1 MVLPAANIP
10 EDASPDLPPEIQ
22 HTLESAVQKQRAIT
36 QSQISEFTSEKKQE
50 FKHWREQARKQA
62 QIIAKLA
69 ETVSPA
75 GSSSSLSPSKDS
87 AKPLAI
93 PPASNSSGKQTSEL
107 FQKSPVIQHT
117 HPGASPLAAASL
129 TRSQSARASTPSPPP
144 AKIVTPPVPLSSSLK
159 SPLSTN
165 YSKPVKRVM
174 FQEPPDMEVQ
184 SEAEEELPAV
194 AIDIP
199 TSLDIEPVI
208 SVDGTISTLSRN

>member
-1 MVLPAANIP
+1 MVLPAVNMQD
-10 EDASPDLPPEIQ
+10 DASADLPPEVQ
-22 HTLESAVQKQRAIT
+22 HTLESAVQRQRAIT
-36 QSQISEFTSEKKQE
+36 QSQIAEFTSEKKQE
-50 FKHWREQARKQA
+50 FKHWREQARNQA

-75 GSSSSLSPSKDS
+75 GSSSSLSTSKDS
-87 AKPLAI
+87 ATPLPI
-93 PPASNSSGKQTSEL
+93 PPISNSSVKQASGL
-107 FQKSPVIQHT
+107 FQKSPVIQHA

-144 AKIVTPPVPLSSSLK
+144 AKVFTPPVPLSSSLK
-159 SPLSTN
+159 SPSSTN

-184 SEAEEELPAV
+184 SDTEEELPAV

-199 TSLDIEPVI
+199 ASLDIEPVI
-208 SVDGTISTLSRN
+208 SVDGTIFTLSGN